1 MKEKLAHMFDR
12 KEPERPEAPPSYEQ
26 AQQGGAGGGPPP
38 EKLQPA
44 FLQDAPQGA
53 PPPGGA
59 YDPMNDPGVIK
70 VAPQMV
76 NIALARP
83 EHLNAAYPQFQQ
95 REHERRKYG
104 APDPPRKHGAPLAPG
119 HTAAG
124 SKTGGGS
131 FPGSSGATYNS
142 AASRR

>member
-1 MKEKLAHMFDR
+1 MKEKMAHMFDR

-26 AQQGGAGGGPPP
+26 AQQGQADGGPPP
-38 EKLQPA
+38 EKLQPP

-53 PPPGGA
+53 PPGGA

-83 EHLNAAYPQFQQ
+83 EHLNPAYPQFQQ
-95 REHERRKYG
+95 REQERRKYG

-124 SKTGGGS
+124 SKTGGGA